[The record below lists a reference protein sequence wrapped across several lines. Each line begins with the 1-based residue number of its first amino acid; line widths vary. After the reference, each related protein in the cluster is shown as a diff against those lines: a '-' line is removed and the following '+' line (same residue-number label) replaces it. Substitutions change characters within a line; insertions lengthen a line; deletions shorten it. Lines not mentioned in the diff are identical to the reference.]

1 MNDITFSLSAAFDRQ
16 LFWQGGGSVRYL
28 VARLKAETTT
38 QTQQRERTPLNVAL
52 VIDVSGSMEGEKLI
66 AAKEAALG
74 LAERLTSDDRLSL
87 VSFASEVE
95 VHLDAVSVTPD
106 NLERIRAEIRRLR
119 TRGRTHL
126 SGGWL
131 AGVECSARVA
141 EAHPGLTPR
150 VILIS
155 DGQANAGVT
164 DHSELFEYAGELRVR
179 GALTSALGIGNDYDE
194 HLLRGIAEHGG
205 GRLHDAELVDEIG
218 SVLHGELDDILLTLV
233 ENTKVMLTAPGNVVI
248 EPLGSAAF
256 RTESGT
262 TTVAIGSV
270 QGGIDRLVVFKVTCP
285 EADTGSLFG
294 HSLEFSVTATGRL
307 AANQQETVSSGPVL
321 LSLEAATG
329 AENSAQ
335 PRDKGVAGTVMRH
348 WSAHIVAEAA
358 SLNRERAYR
367 EAERYAD
374 EQLYHFRRYADGLEG
389 GRELCRD
396 LQTLVHRIGRRTSS
410 RSTKEMYLQSKQV
423 MESRTDR
430 RGMKPGWAERL
441 DEDK

>member
-1 MNDITFSLSAAFDRQ
+1 MDDITFSLSAAFDRQ

-28 VARLKAETTT
+28 VARLKAETAA
-38 QTQQRERTPLNVAL
+38 QTAPRERTPLNIAL

-74 LAERLTSDDRLSL
+74 LADRLTPQDRLSL

-95 VHLDAVSVTPD
+95 VHLDAVPMTLD
-106 NLERIRAEIRRLR
+106 NLERVRAEIRQLL

-131 AGVECSARVA
+131 AGIECTARVA
-141 EAHPGLTPR
+141 EVHPELTPR

-155 DGQANAGVT
+155 DGKANDGVT

-179 GALTSALGIGNDYDE
+179 GALTSTLGIGNDYDE

-205 GRLHDAELVDEIG
+205 GRLHDAELVEEIG
-218 SVLHGELDDILLTLV
+218 SVLHGELDDILLTMV
-233 ENTKVMLTAPGNVVI
+233 ENAKVALTAPKDVVV
-248 EPLGSAAF
+248 EVFGSAAV
-256 RTESGT
+256 RAEAGT

-270 QGGIDRLVVFKVTCP
+270 QDGIDRLVVFKVTCP
-285 EADTGSLFG
+285 EVHMGPLF
-294 HSLEFSVTATGRL
+294 SATLEFSITATGRL
-307 AANQQETVSSGPVL
+307 AEDQQEMVASGPVL
-321 LSLEAATG
+321 LSLLGSSGE
-329 AENSAQ
+329 ESLAQ
-335 PRDKGVAGTVMRH
+335 PRDHGVAGTVARH
-348 WSAHIVAEAA
+348 WSAYIVAEAA

-367 EAERYAD
+367 EAERFVG
-374 EQLYHFRRYADGLEG
+374 EQLRYFRRYADGLDG
-389 GRELCRD
+389 GHELCRD
-396 LQTLVHRIGRRTSS
+396 LETLVHRIGRRTSS

-441 DEDK
+441 DGDK